1 MRIGM
6 EYNNASTFT
15 FGAKRPKTKNN
26 PTENIRPVTWL
37 MRSMK
42 ESVSSMKSS
51 PLWAKPQVHH

>member
-1 MRIGM
+1 M